1 MEVDPDK
8 WQAPTTT
15 LGGMVYP
22 EGRLMMRMKVRPT
35 RSPWLRPVDDAE
47 AKLTPAE
54 QAVLKLL
61 CT

>member
-1 MEVDPDK
+1 
-8 WQAPTTT
+8 
-15 LGGMVYP
+15 MVYT

-61 CT
+61 RT